1 MFKTTFKIENFKM
14 LLILN
19 GNETCKLYVRLN
31 KARTF
36 SSFGPDSWEH
46 MFAHTC
52 ACERESCA
60 HLSGQEVAVITNTE
74 ACILLL

>member
-1 MFKTTFKIENFKM
+1 MFKTTFKIGNFKM

-19 GNETCKLYVRLN
+19 GNETCKLCVQLN

-36 SSFGPDSWEH
+36 SSFGTESQEH
-46 MFAHTC
+46 VFAHTC
-52 ACERESCA
+52 ACERESCG
-60 HLSGQEVAVITNTE
+60 HLSGQEVAVVTNTE